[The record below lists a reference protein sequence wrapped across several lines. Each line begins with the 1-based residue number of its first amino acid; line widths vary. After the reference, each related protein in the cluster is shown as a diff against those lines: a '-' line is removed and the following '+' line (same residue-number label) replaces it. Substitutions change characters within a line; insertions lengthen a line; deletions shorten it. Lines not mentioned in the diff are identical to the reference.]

1 VALLF
6 RVKKYAAWFEAAL
19 AEAGYPCHTMKG
31 QSFSDFPEIRGLV
44 ASSLFMAGQALDFNL
59 YSLLSSP
66 LGSISDQA
74 LETLTWSGVKFWP
87 LNLYF
92 TEARLPFPANLPLEE
107 LQSLTQIRELL
118 LALKPLSL
126 RRPPGEILETILEA
140 RDLLP
145 LIVGQPDGL
154 ERVKLAQNF
163 LGLVKAL
170 PYHDPS
176 VGLGS
181 AEQIQELW
189 ISETA
194 QREVSPSDESCSKED
209 LAPSAINIMTVHQ
222 AKGLEFPVTIIP
234 EADRTKRSA
243 KKSLLIDDSGGLGL
257 SYKNLDSLEEE
268 NLPFQDI
275 LRAEEEADLL
285 EHKRLL
291 YVAATR
297 ARDHLVFIGKIP
309 SESNSSWVSYLNVSV
324 FNNKAKDQVKTK
336 DQDKVKANAKG
347 QDKVKVKAKDQAK
360 DQDKDKI
367 QVKIISDWGASVN
380 SLDAGQAS
388 TRSQTAPRPT
398 TLESWDLDERLVGS
412 LEKDPTMFIS
422 VVDYC
427 ALLAQQDEGYV
438 GQELAEG
445 VANYWEDEAFGP
457 EGPTSARSRGI
468 IFHALL
474 EETDYDWDAAK
485 YLELIQT
492 LAKRL
497 QLKPSSAEAS
507 FLAERALDFQTSSF
521 GQEAQQALASGR
533 TLWREKGFW
542 LKLDNVCLERDDY
555 QHVKTVILNGVMDLF
570 YVRSDGRG
578 QVVDYKF
585 ARRGHLDVYQK
596 QVDFYKRATR
606 EAGFTAEVAGDLWF
620 AGS

>member
-19 AEAGYPCHTMKG
+19 AGAGYPCHTMKG

-44 ASSLFMAGQALDFNL
+44 ASFLFMAGQALDFNL

-66 LGSISDQA
+66 LGSISEQT
-74 LETLTWSGVKFWP
+74 LEILTWSGDKFLP
-87 LNLYF
+87 LNVYF
-92 TEARLPFPANLPLEE
+92 TEARLPFPANLPPEE

-118 LALKPLSL
+118 LALKPLIL

-140 RDLLP
+140 RNLSP

-154 ERVKLAQNF
+154 ERVKLVKNF
-163 LGLVKAL
+163 LGRVKAL

-176 VGLGS
+176 VGRGS
-181 AEQIQELW
+181 AEQIQEFW

-194 QREVSPSDESCSKED
+194 QRDVSASDESCSTED
-209 LAPSAINIMTVHQ
+209 LAPSAINIMTIHQ

-234 EADRTKRSA
+234 EADMVKRAA
-243 KKSLLIDDSGGLGL
+243 KIESLLIDDSGGLGL
-257 SYKNLDSLEEE
+257 SYKNLDNLAEE

-297 ARDHLVFIGKIP
+297 ARDHLVFIGKKT
-309 SESNSSWVSYLNVSV
+309 SDTDKSSWLHYLDVSLS
-324 FNNKAKDQVKTK
+324 KGKEGKDQVK
-336 DQDKVKANAKG
+336 
-347 QDKVKVKAKDQAK
+347 
-360 DQDKDKI
+360 
-367 QVKIISDWGASVN
+367 VKIISDWGKSVN
-380 SLDAGQAS
+380 NLDARQAS
-388 TRSQTAPRPT
+388 PRIQTAPRPMAP
-398 TLESWDLDERLVGS
+398 ESWDLDERLLEP

-438 GQELAEG
+438 GQKLAEG
-445 VANYWEDEAFGP
+445 VANYWEDETFGP

-474 EETDYDWDAAK
+474 KETDYDWDAAK
-485 YLELIQT
+485 YLELTQT

-497 QLKPSSAEAS
+497 QLKPSSAEVS

-521 GQEAQQALASGR
+521 GQEAKQALASGR

-542 LKLDNVCLERDDY
+542 LKLDNVCLERDGF
-555 QHVKTVILNGVMDLF
+555 QHVKTVILNGIMDLF
-570 YVRSDGRG
+570 YIRSDGRG

-596 QVDFYKRATR
+596 QVEFYTLATR